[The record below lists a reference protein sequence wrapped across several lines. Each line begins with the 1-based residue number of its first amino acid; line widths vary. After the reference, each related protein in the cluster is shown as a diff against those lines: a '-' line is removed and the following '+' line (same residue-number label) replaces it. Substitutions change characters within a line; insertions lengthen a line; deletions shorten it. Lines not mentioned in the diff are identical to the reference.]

1 MIDKNNKDAFFIYDE
16 DSKDIIFVEGKYVI
30 FDKESDIEYE
40 LCNI

>member
-16 DSKDIIFVEGKYVI
+16 DSEDIIFVEGKYVI